1 MIYNLD
7 VATDWYKKCPLT
19 YTLGHQD
26 PLYKV
31 LKKHNAIEQKAK
43 IRQRY
48 RDISESRSV
57 SPDKSAKSAKPAKR
71 VLRKDDKRLKV
82 NRDNKSNS

>member
-1 MIYNLD
+1 MIYNLE

-31 LKKHNAIEQKAK
+31 LKKHDAVEQKAK
-43 IRQRY
+43 VRQRY
-48 RDISESRSV
+48 KDGSEGRSRSV
-57 SPDKSAKSAKPAKR
+57 SPDKPAKR
-71 VLRKDDKRLKV
+71 VLRKNDMRLKV
-82 NRDNKSNS
+82 NRVKRD

>member
-26 PLYKV
+26 ALYKV
-31 LKKHNAIEQKAK
+31 LKKHDAIEQKAK
-43 IRQRY
+43 VRQRY
-48 RDISESRSV
+48 KDRSESRSV
-57 SPDKSAKSAKPAKR
+57 SPEKPAKR
-71 VLRKDDKRLKV
+71 VLRKNDMRLKV
-82 NRDNKSNS
+82 NRVKKE